1 MLRSTVQISFSELY
15 MERSTRRSEFF
26 KRLKTLIYWEG
37 MEKEIRKYI
46 KKARE

>member
-1 MLRSTVQISFSELY
+1 MVRSTAKLSFSELY
-15 MERSTRRSEFF
+15 MERFTRRLNFS
-26 KRLKTLIYWEG
+26 KSLKTLIYLES